1 MAKTSGK
8 KLDVND
14 LAQLFGSKDTA
25 EEAKEGP
32 KVGMGARDPSNRSRK
47 GALERSEEYR
57 MEGNRLFGMQCYE
70 DAVGMYTRACNA
82 SPMDYRGY
90 SNRCAS
96 YTALGKYKEALAD
109 ANQALTLESKVAKVW
124 GRKAL
129 AHACLKENHE
139 AVKAYNVAVELDAG
153 NETYAKALQRAKEDA
168 AKEASTRVKE
178 FPTAQRKQ
186 TATHQ
191 GGMFESKHV
200 VPSRASTKPNSVWQR
215 GSAKTYEQDLADTK
229 ASRRSAIAKWKFSVG
244 REEHEEGPTFDRDS
258 SPSVDAFSVLRGR
271 CTNCT
276 RCTMWWR
283 EVESCSGWNDLS
295 MLTCQTCGCSN
306 DSHENCGMYMFHD
319 PVKPQSTS
327 HAGGSY
333 TSDIPGIHSFQ

>member
-8 KLDVND
+8 KLDVD
-14 LAQLFGSKDTA
+14 GLAQLFGSKV
-25 EEAKEGP
+25 EAKEAEDGS
-32 KVGMGARDPSNRSRK
+32 KERTCARDPPNRGRK

-57 MEGNRLFGMQCYE
+57 LEGNRLFSMQCYE

-124 GRKAL
+124 GRKGL
-129 AHACLKENHE
+129 AHACLKQHHE
-139 AVKAYNVAVELDAG
+139 AVKAYATAVELDVG
-153 NETYAKALQRAKEDA
+153 NETYAEALQKAKEDA
-168 AKEASTRVKE
+168 AKEASTRATE
-178 FPTAQRKQ
+178 SATAQHRQ
-186 TATHQ
+186 ATIRPGETFQ
-191 GGMFESKHV
+191 GKRE
-200 VPSRASTKPNSVWQR
+200 VPGRATTRSNPVRLR

-229 ASRRSAIAKWKFSVG
+229 ASRRSAVAKWKFSVG
-244 REEHEEGPTFDRDS
+244 REEHEDGPIFDRDS
-258 SPSVDAFSVLRGR
+258 SPSVDAFSVLRGK
-271 CTNCT
+271 CTNCAH
-276 RCTMWWR
+276 CTMWWR
-283 EVESCSGWNDLS
+283 EIESCNGWNDLS

-319 PVKPQSTS
+319 PVKPQSS
-327 HAGGSY
+327 NHAGGTY
-333 TSDIPGIHSFQ
+333 MSDIPGIHSFQ